1 MINELPFTLS
11 PFHPFPPL
19 KPLIVV
25 TGTRGIPHVLGGVE
39 THCEELL
46 PRIAA
51 RGYQVVLIRRKNY
64 VKERLTTF
72 KGVTLFDIP
81 NVSLKSLEAI
91 IHTFRAIWN
100 ARWKFK
106 ADIIHIHSIGPAL
119 LTPVAR
125 AFGLKIVFTHHGPDY
140 DREKWGKIAKCMLRL
155 GERMGCTFAHQV
167 IVISNVINTMIKQ
180 KYGRDDASLIPNGV
194 SAPVRTND
202 TGYLD
207 ELKIEPR
214 KFIFA
219 MGRFVPEKNFHLL
232 MQAFLNLRPTGYNL
246 VIAGDADIEDAY
258 SLSLKS
264 FAKDNG
270 IVLTGFIKGEKL
282 YTLLSNAALFVLPSS
297 HEGLPIALLEA
308 MSYGLPVLAS
318 DIPANKE
325 VHLPPSCYFHYE
337 GAKVG
342 EGVLSPLRRIG
353 LPEVNVNNLT
363 EALTLKLN
371 DLSEPVYDLSAYNW
385 DRIAE
390 QTAEVYN
397 RTQA

>member
-1 MINELPFTLS
+1 
-11 PFHPFPPL
+11 
-19 KPLIVV
+19 
-25 TGTRGIPHVLGGVE
+25 
-39 THCEELL
+39 
-46 PRIAA
+46 
-51 RGYQVVLIRRKNY
+51 
-64 VKERLTTF
+64 
-72 KGVTLFDIP
+72 
-81 NVSLKSLEAI
+81 
-91 IHTFRAIWN
+91 
-100 ARWKFK
+100 
-106 ADIIHIHSIGPAL
+106 
-119 LTPVAR
+119 
-125 AFGLKIVFTHHGPDY
+125 
-140 DREKWGKIAKCMLRL
+140 
-155 GERMGCTFAHQV
+155 
-167 IVISNVINTMIKQ
+167 
-180 KYGRDDASLIPNGV
+180 
-194 SAPVRTND
+194 
-202 TGYLD
+202 
-207 ELKIEPR
+207 
-214 KFIFA
+214 
-219 MGRFVPEKNFHLL
+219 VPEKNFHLL